1 VAAIKE
7 QAAIAADQFTDV
19 EDVATILED
28 YIHTEDMNQISGTL
42 EGQVQ

>member
-19 EDVATILED
+19 EDVFSNHATILED
-28 YIHTEDMNQISGTL
+28 YIHTEDI
-42 EGQVQ
+42 